1 MSKPAQQGAF
11 GAVIVGCGD
20 VGCRVGARLRARAMP
35 VLGLAR
41 SAPGCERIRAAGL
54 EALQLDL
61 DAGRWS
67 SLPALRGA
75 LVFYFAPPAR
85 EGEDDARLARFLARL
100 DTRERPPRLV
110 YISTSGVYG
119 DCGGAWVDETWP
131 LAPRTARAKRR
142 AAAEQC
148 LQAWS
153 RTRDAEVVVLRVPG
167 IYGPGRLPLE
177 RLRRG
182 FPVVR
187 EAEAPCSN
195 RIHVDDLAAAAV
207 LAADKAPPGC
217 VYNVAD
223 GRPSTM
229 TDYLNRVADWAG
241 VSRPPQISL
250 ARARRELSPAMLSFL
265 EESRRLDCRR
275 LFGELGFVP
284 RYPDLDAGL
293 ASCRI

>member
-20 VGCRVGARLRARAMP
+20 VGRRVGARLRACGMS
-35 VLGLAR
+35 VLGVTR
-41 SAPGCERIRAAGL
+41 TAPGCERIRAAGL

-61 DAGRWS
+61 DDERWS
-67 SLPALRGA
+67 SLPALSGA
-75 LVFYFAPPAR
+75 LLFYFAPPAR
-85 EGEDDARLARFLARL
+85 EGETDARLGRFLARL
-100 DTRERPPRLV
+100 DTRQAPARLV

-119 DCGGAWVDETWP
+119 DCSGAWVDETWP
-131 LAPRTARAKRR
+131 LAPRTARARRR

-148 LQAWS
+148 LRAWS
-153 RTRDAEVVVLRVPG
+153 RTKGADVVVLRVPG

-182 FPVVR
+182 LPVVR
-187 EAEAPCSN
+187 EGEAPFSN

-207 LAADKAPPGC
+207 LAAQRAPRGR
-217 VYNVAD
+217 VYNVGD
-223 GRPSTM
+223 GHPTSM
-229 TDYLNRVADWAG
+229 TDYFNRVADWAG
-241 VSRPPQISL
+241 LARPPQITL
-250 ARARRELSPAMLSFL
+250 AQARRELSPAMLSFV

-275 LFGELGFVP
+275 LFGELGFEP

-293 ASCRI
+293 ASCRA